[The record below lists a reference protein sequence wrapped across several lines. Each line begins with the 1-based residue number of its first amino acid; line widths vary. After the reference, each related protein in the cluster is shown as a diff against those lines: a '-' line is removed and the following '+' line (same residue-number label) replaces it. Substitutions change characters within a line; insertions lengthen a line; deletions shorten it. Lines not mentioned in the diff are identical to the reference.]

1 MMSLHQ
7 VSPALPLD
15 LLAEAWAAWAA
26 CLVWAAWIC
35 DNTALWKSKSIS
47 NCNDPLKIISL
58 FSLFGYKLSFNLL
71 FYPIHN
77 TFFEIEHLHVTVGYL
92 KFIELFYTIN
102 LDTLHPAAVNI

>member
-1 MMSLHQ
+1 MTILHYGKARVSL
-7 VSPALPLD
+7 
-15 LLAEAWAAWAA
+15 
-26 CLVWAAWIC
+26 
-35 DNTALWKSKSIS
+35 TAMTLRR
-47 NCNDPLKIISL
+47 LFSL